1 MCPESPSN
9 RELALSCLSLFLPC
23 PPHSPFLKGF
33 KKHLWETKIAPVVR
47 GLHTGNATERCKS
60 ASASR
65 EQECQALGGCS
76 SLSGCC
82 FSAWARW
89 VEGKMVFQGW
99 AVGRDGLG
107 SGLGRNGD
115 PSVRGRGALLSPPP
129 KFPQTSFAQ
138 PGIGEGQK
146 GAVGTECHPEGKM
159 KDKRWTHACFPLG
172 SGGCGGN
179 NSSGI

>member
-76 SLSGCC
+76 SLSGCR

-115 PSVRGRGALLSPPP
+115 PSVRAEGR
-129 KFPQTSFAQ
+129 F
-138 PGIGEGQK
+138 
-146 GAVGTECHPEGKM
+146 
-159 KDKRWTHACFPLG
+159 FPLPPSFPKRLLPSRG
-172 SGGCGGN
+172 LAKVKREPLALN
-179 NSSGI
+179 VTLKVK